1 MGQAT
6 EVMLGQSFLNR
17 FTPAS
22 GRHGPARSLP
32 PAARGRHRHR
42 RSQHRDHERRQRGSA
57 GRPPRRLR
65 PLGRVG
71 RDLSF
76 ELPGANLIA
85 LVLAAVLVAAGVI
98 LLTPWGR
105 RVVLGWLRTTLAK
118 VTAELG
124 QLARDPAKMMR
135 LFGGAV
141 LAKLAIIVAFT
152 QSCRAS
158 ASTPRSRISPFVHDG
173 QHRGVSGP
181 HSRWGGRH
189 RGGAGRRPDGIGVD
203 NATALSVTLV
213 FRLATYWLPVLP
225 AWLALRHLRHT
236 EVV

>member
-1 MGQAT
+1 M
-6 EVMLGQSFLNR
+6 
-17 FTPAS
+17 
-22 GRHGPARSLP
+22 
-32 PAARGRHRHR
+32 
-42 RSQHRDHERRQRGSA
+42 
-57 GRPPRRLR
+57 
-65 PLGRVG
+65 
-71 RDLSF
+71 
-76 ELPGANLIA
+76 
-85 LVLAAVLVAAGVI
+85 LVAAGVI

-152 QSCRAS
+152 QSCRAFGID
-158 ASTPRSRISPFVHDG
+158 ASFPHLAFLYMTANTVA
-173 QHRGVSGP
+173 SGP
-181 HSRWGGRH
+181 TPGGV
-189 RGGAGRRPDGIGVD
+189 GAIEAALVAVLTGIGVD